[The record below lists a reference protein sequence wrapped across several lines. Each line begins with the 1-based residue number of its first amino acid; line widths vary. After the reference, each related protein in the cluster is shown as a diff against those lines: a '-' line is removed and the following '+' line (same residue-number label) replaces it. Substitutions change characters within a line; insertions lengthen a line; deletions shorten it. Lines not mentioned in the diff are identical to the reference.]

1 LEKKIIS
8 FLQTDFQLP
17 FGDDGQTVREERDG
31 GREEREKGVGWGWE
45 DRERE
50 NERKTRGAG
59 EEERERQTVREAW
72 ERNLLFLPLPPS
84 PPSLPGP
91 RPQPD
96 SAQAI
101 TLVCRPHTLAHTGG
115 RYS

>member
-1 LEKKIIS
+1 VEEPAEPLEKKIIS

-17 FGDDGQTVREERDG
+17 FGDDGQTVREERG
-31 GREEREKGVGWGWE
+31 GRREEREKGWGWGWE

-72 ERNLLFLPLPPS
+72 ERNLLSLPP
-84 PPSLPGP
+84 PPSLPP
-91 RPQPD
+91 SLPPLRPPPN
-96 SAQAI
+96 
-101 TLVCRPHTLAHTGG
+101 R
-115 RYS
+115 